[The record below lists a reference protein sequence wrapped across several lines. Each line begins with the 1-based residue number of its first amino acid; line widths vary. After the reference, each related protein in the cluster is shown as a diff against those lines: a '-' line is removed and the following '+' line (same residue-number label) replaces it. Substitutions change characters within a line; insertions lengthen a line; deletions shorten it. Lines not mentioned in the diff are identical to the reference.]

1 MKKIAI
7 LFAALA
13 ALVSCNKE
21 NPVTPETPSQE
32 TYSVTLTAVA
42 PTAGDDTKTT
52 LVEGGKFVHW
62 SKGDAIKVLFFA
74 HQGDPTVNDDYYY
87 TGRPWTSEGQVFSSY
102 FNEETVSEAMF
113 RIENWAWTKN
123 DLCYKDLGVAIY
135 PASATAVSKKT
146 EDSSLDYNCN
156 TEISF
161 DLPVEQV
168 AVEGNIQSNLNFSY
182 ARLDHH
188 SFRKVIAGEESM
200 DLQFKNACALI
211 KVTMPQSF
219 GDKKVT
225 SVTIESKDKM
235 ALAGYGRVK
244 TSTSTSKINQDII
257 GSNFTVSV
265 GEGDEL
271 GVTLSCQDGFNP
283 GASYYAVVWPGEHS
297 GLTFTF
303 TADDES
309 SATIETQSA
318 VNLQASHIKPYTFK
332 SALEFEETESY
343 VYYAPGDG
351 TGKYYYSNGTVG
363 DNPAPTDR
371 TILGV
376 VFYNGNPC
384 NNDTA
389 LPAHCTHGLAI
400 RVKNKS
406 GVQWSLTS
414 PLPNADFANH
424 SKLYNVGEDWGYS
437 VKIGWENTYPG
448 LDLNLYSTDYSI
460 DSCDLPDGKTSGW
473 YHATGKEWEI
483 IKNDKDNI
491 NANLALCNGD
501 ATYQTNVKVWYP
513 IMYNRSG
520 YWKAYYFYDSG
531 LWGIIEDKQNINN
544 ASINAR
550 PIFAF

>member
-1 MKKIAI
+1 MKKSFI

-13 ALVSCNKE
+13 ALFSCTKETPVS
-21 NPVTPETPSQE
+21 PETPSQE

-113 RIENWAWTKN
+113 RIENWAWAKN

-146 EDSSLDYNCN
+146 VDSSLDFNCN

-225 SVTIESKDKM
+225 SVTIASKDKR

-332 SALEFEETESY
+332 SALEFEEAESY
-343 VYYAPGDG
+343 VYYAPGEG

-376 VFYNGNPC
+376 VFYNGNPR

-400 RVKNKS
+400 SLKQYSTKWGAFS
-406 GVQWSLTS
+406 GGK
-414 PLPNADFANH
+414 LPNTYYSDYG
-424 SKLYNVGEDWGYS
+424 LDNVTGNWGYYS
-437 VKIGWENTYPG
+437 MQKLIELYSGSAVSFDLYKTTSYGEI
-448 LDLNLYSTDYSI
+448 DLNV
-460 DSCDLPDGKTSGW
+460 TSGW
-473 YHATGKEWEI
+473 YIPSGKEWEI
-483 IKNDKDNI
+483 LDYDNMNTLLSECGGTVLPNGSNTAYWLPSLYNKT
-491 NANLALCNGD
+491 NAR
-501 ATYQTNVKVWYP
+501 YV
-513 IMYNRSG
+513 
-520 YWKAYYFYDSG
+520 YFS
-531 LWGIIEDKQNINN
+531 N
-544 ASINAR
+544 ASPQFEGYGSIGSANNKYAR

>member
-1 MKKIAI
+1 MKKSFI

-13 ALVSCNKE
+13 ALFSCTKE
-21 NPVTPETPSQE
+21 NAVSPETSSQE

-42 PTAGDDTKTT
+42 PTTGDDTKTT

-62 SKGDAIKVLFFA
+62 SKGDAIKVMFA
-74 HQGDPTVNDDYYY
+74 AQPIQEALMNTSDEFDSPGQVLNSYFEEETANEARFQISNFVLNASNKKLYKQKGIALYPETATAKSNKPKGYDPTTTVYYSL
-87 TGRPWTSEGQVFSSY
+87 PKEQ
-102 FNEETVSEAMF
+102 
-113 RIENWAWTKN
+113 
-123 DLCYKDLGVAIY
+123 
-135 PASATAVSKKT
+135 TAVKDNIES
-146 EDSSLDYNCN
+146 
-156 TEISF
+156 
-161 DLPVEQV
+161 DL
-168 AVEGNIQSNLNFSY
+168 NLSY
-182 ARLDHH
+182 A
-188 SFRKVIAGEESM
+188 VIDIYEFTSGSVPE
-200 DLQFKNACALI
+200 LQFYNACSLI
-211 KVTMPQSF
+211 KLTMPQSF
-219 GDKKVT
+219 NDKNII
-225 SVTIESKDKM
+225 SVTIESNDGKYLSGKGTVDFNKFPDQFKISV
-235 ALAGYGRVK
+235 AGDSR
-244 TSTSTSKINQDII
+244 
-257 GSNFTVSV
+257 
-265 GEGDEL
+265 EP
-271 GVTLSCQDGFNP
+271 GVTLKSETGFEP
-283 GASYYAVVWPGEHS
+283 GATYYAVVWPGDHS

-303 TADDES
+303 TADDG
-309 SATIETQSA
+309 ATAIVPTSKA
-318 VNLQASHIKPYTFK
+318 VSLQASHVKPYTFN
-332 SALEFEETESY
+332 SALQFEEEESW
-343 VYYAPGDG
+343 VYYAPGEG

-376 VFYNGNPC
+376 VFYNDNPRI
-384 NNDTA
+384 NDTA
-389 LPAHCTHGLAI
+389 LPPHCTHGLAI

-414 PLPNADFANH
+414 PLPNANFANH

-437 VKIGWENTYPG
+437 VKIGWEDTYPG

-520 YWKAYYFYDSG
+520 QWKAYYFYDSG
-531 LWGIIEDKQNINN
+531 SWGIIEDKQNINN
-544 ASINAR
+544 ASNNAR

>member
-1 MKKIAI
+1 MKKSFI

-13 ALVSCNKE
+13 ALFSCTKETPVS
-21 NPVTPETPSQE
+21 PETPSQE
-32 TYSVTLTAVA
+32 TYSVTLTAEA

-74 HQGDPTVNDDYYY
+74 HQGDPTVNNDYYY

-146 EDSSLDYNCN
+146 VDSSLDFNCN

-182 ARLDHH
+182 ARVNHH

-225 SVTIESKDKM
+225 SVTIASKDKR

-332 SALEFEETESY
+332 SALDFEETESY
-343 VYYAPGDG
+343 VYYAPGEG

-376 VFYNGNPC
+376 VFYNGNPR

-389 LPAHCTHGLAI
+389 LPAHCTHGLALSLNTI
-400 RVKNKS
+400 STSWGVFS
-406 GVQWSLTS
+406 GGKFASYYSL
-414 PLPNADFANH
+414 
-424 SKLYNVGEDWGYS
+424 
-437 VKIGWENTYPG
+437 PG
-448 LDLNLYSTDYSI
+448 TVTDYNQYGYTVMNSWNQVKLDYPSDYAGI
-460 DSCDLPDGKTSGW
+460 KLFPLLYDESNYPSLPSGTSGW
-473 YHATGKEWEI
+473 YYGTAKEWEI
-483 IKNDKDNI
+483 IASNNSTV
-491 NANLALCNGD
+491 AECLAACDASSIPSLCWLPIIASRTTAYSLAISGNTIKTGGD
-501 ATYQTNVKVWYP
+501 YATKFNQTP
-513 IMYNRSG
+513 
-520 YWKAYYFYDSG
+520 A
-531 LWGIIEDKQNINN
+531 
-544 ASINAR
+544 AR

>member
-1 MKKIAI
+1 MKKITI

-13 ALVSCNKE
+13 ALLSCNKE
-21 NPVTPETPSQE
+21 NPVTPEIPSQE

-74 HQGDPTVNDDYYY
+74 HQGNPTVDNDYYY

-102 FNEETVSEAMF
+102 FNEEAVSEAMF

-146 EDSSLDYNCN
+146 VDSSLDFNCN

-182 ARLDHH
+182 ARVNHH

-200 DLQFKNACALI
+200 ELQFKNACALI

-225 SVTIESKDKM
+225 SVTIASKDKR

-332 SALEFEETESY
+332 SALEFEEAESY
-343 VYYAPGDG
+343 VYYAPGEG

-363 DNPAPTDR
+363 DNPAPIDR

-376 VFYNGNPC
+376 VFYNGNPR

-400 RVKNKS
+400 SLKQYSTKWGAFS
-406 GVQWSLTS
+406 GGK
-414 PLPNADFANH
+414 LPNTYYSDYG
-424 SKLYNVGEDWGYS
+424 LDNVTGNWGYYS
-437 VKIGWENTYPG
+437 MQKLIELYSGSAVSFDLYKTTSYGEI
-448 LDLNLYSTDYSI
+448 DLNV
-460 DSCDLPDGKTSGW
+460 TSGW
-473 YHATGKEWEI
+473 YIPSGKEWEI
-483 IKNDKDNI
+483 LDYDNVNTLLTECGGTVLPNGNNTAYWLPSLYSKT
-491 NANLALCNGD
+491 NA
-501 ATYQTNVKVWYP
+501 WYV
-513 IMYNRSG
+513 
-520 YWKAYYFYDSG
+520 YFS
-531 LWGIIEDKQNINN
+531 N
-544 ASINAR
+544 ASPKFDGYFSIGSANNKYAR